1 MTKGT
6 IGVLASGRGSNFK
19 AILDHIRLGVLQGV
33 EAGVLISNK
42 PNAGALEIAKRYG
55 VEAKPIELKAG
66 DRLRWEREA
75 LDVLEAHGV
84 DLVVLAGFMQVLT
97 TFFID
102 RYRWRIMNIHPALLP
117 AFPGLHP
124 HRQALEHGA
133 KISGCTVLYV
143 DESIDGGPIILQ
155 HAVPVLEDD
164 TEETLARRILRFEHR
179 LYSKAIQLHF
189 DGRLKLEGR
198 KVRIDYSGGWE
209 ERWDERQRAYIEYQ
223 LKEEG

>member
-1 MTKGT
+1 MAKGT

-42 PNAGALEIAKRYG
+42 PDAGALEIAKRYG
-55 VEAKPIELKAG
+55 VEAKLIELKAG
-66 DRLRWEREA
+66 DKLRWEREA
-75 LDVLEAHGV
+75 LNALEAHGV
-84 DLVVLAGFMQVLT
+84 DLVVLAGFMLVLT
-97 TFFID
+97 PFFID

-117 AFPGLHP
+117 AFRGLHP

-133 KISGCTVLYV
+133 KISGCTVHYV

-155 HAVPVLEDD
+155 HAVPILEDD

-179 LYSKAIQLHF
+179 IYSKAIQLHF

-198 KVRIDYSGGWE
+198 RVRIDYSGGWE
-209 ERWDERQRAYIEYQ
+209 ERWNERQRAYIEYQ